1 MSTPSRV
8 HREQTG
14 LVGKMIV
21 VWLLMVVILGVAAI
35 DTVSIAFTKF
45 KASDVASAAASIA
58 ANTWRDTNS
67 DQRACNAA
75 RASVAQADPDAVVPK
90 NGCVVN
96 QATGEVTITVRKAA
110 TTLLA
115 SRLPWTEGFANP
127 LVTATAGPSVL

>member
-1 MSTPSRV
+1 MITPVRV
-8 HREQTG
+8 HRDQTG

-21 VWLLMVVILGVAAI
+21 VWLLVVVVFGVAAI
-35 DTVSIAFTKF
+35 DTASIAFTTF
-45 KASDVASAAASIA
+45 KASDLASTAASTA
-58 ANTWRDTNS
+58 ANTWHDTNS
-67 DQRACNAA
+67 EQRACNAA

-115 SRLPWTEGFANP
+115 SRLPWTKKFANP
-127 LVTATAGPSVL
+127 LVTETAGPSVL

>member
-1 MSTPSRV
+1 MITPPRV

-35 DTVSIAFTKF
+35 DTASIAFTKF
-45 KASDVASAAASIA
+45 KASDVASTAASLA

-115 SRLPWTEGFANP
+115 SRLPWTKKFANP
-127 LVTATAGPSVL
+127 LVTETAGPSVL